1 MSIKLIALDMDNTL
15 LNRQKL
21 VSPKNKEAIYKAMQ
35 NGVHVTIAT
44 GRMPASASYFAKN
57 LGMKLYLVMAVL
69 LNRLIVKILYLKHIF
84 CLKQFYL

>member
-35 NGVHVTIAT
+35 NGVHVTM
-44 GRMPASASYFAKN
+44 R
-57 LGMKLYLVMAVL
+57 LVECQLQLVIL
-69 LNRLIVKILYLKHIF
+69 LKILA
-84 CLKQFYL
+84 